1 MKKNVFIDTADPF
14 ATPYDKHLG
23 ALEQEKILLQAV
35 DFCGIFNVLY
45 ELFKKLGVLNED
57 SIDTQKL
64 SFRLAY
70 PDYEFTK
77 ETESVVVF
85 DLHTRKRLELDTSVG
100 KIKQEKP
107 RQLVSQKDIVTG
119 QIKTIS
125 SYTYEN
131 NIALTVGSTS
141 IEKLY
146 QLVQYIETVL
156 TQYSGYL
163 QKYFRKV
170 IYLGM
175 TSDATAP
182 NLFKNRM
189 VSRTLHIQIITEE
202 MFTLLHEEIQDIKT
216 QHVNP
221 NYFKG

>member
-1 MKKNVFIDTADPF
+1 MSRTVFIDTKAF
-14 ATPYDKHLG
+14 ETPYDEHL
-23 ALEQEKILLQAV
+23 EIQKQEKILLQAV

-57 SIDTQKL
+57 SVDTQKL

-70 PDYEFTK
+70 PDYEFTN
-77 ETESVVVF
+77 ETESAVVY
-85 DLHTRKRLELDTSVG
+85 DLHTRKRLELETSVG

-107 RQLVSQKDIVTG
+107 RELVSQKDIVTG

-141 IEKLY
+141 TEKLY

>member
-1 MKKNVFIDTADPF
+1 MKKNVFIDATDPF
-14 ATPYDKHLG
+14 ATPYDEHLG
-23 ALEQEKILLQAV
+23 ALGQEKILLQAV

-77 ETESVVVF
+77 ETESAVVF

-107 RQLVSQKDIVTG
+107 RELVSQKDIVTG

>member
-57 SIDTQKL
+57 SIGTQKL

-70 PDYEFTK
+70 PDYEFTN
-77 ETESVVVF
+77 ETESAVVF

-107 RQLVSQKDIVTG
+107 RELVSQKDIVTG

-131 NIALTVGSTS
+131 NIAITVGSTS

>member
-1 MKKNVFIDTADPF
+1 MKRNVFIDTESYE
-14 ATPYDKHLG
+14 TSYEQHLG
-23 ALEQEKILLQAV
+23 ILQQEKNLLQAV

-70 PDYEFTK
+70 PDYEFTN
-77 ETESVVVF
+77 ETESAVVF

-107 RQLVSQKDIVTG
+107 RELVSQKDIVTG

>member
-70 PDYEFTK
+70 PDYEFTN
-77 ETESVVVF
+77 ETESAVVF

-107 RQLVSQKDIVTG
+107 RELVSQKDIVTG